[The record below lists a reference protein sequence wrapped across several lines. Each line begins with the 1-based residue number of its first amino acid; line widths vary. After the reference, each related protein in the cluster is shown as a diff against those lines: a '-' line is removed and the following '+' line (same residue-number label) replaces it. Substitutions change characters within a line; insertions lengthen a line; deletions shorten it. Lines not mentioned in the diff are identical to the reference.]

1 MKNTPTRVEPPH
13 CPNAAAHR
21 LNYLITRIALTFTM
35 LVPVIVPS
43 CCIVA
48 RWAA

>member
-1 MKNTPTRVEPPH
+1 MKNTLTRVEPPH

-21 LNYLITRIALTFTM
+21 LNSIITRTALAVTV
-35 LVPVIVPS
+35 LAPIIVPG
-43 CCIVA
+43 CCIAA